1 MPKPKRDE
9 EGVSRRRCKAC
20 GTTFTYP
27 EVKSAA
33 TRFLCGTCAE
43 LPKPIRATF
52 EQLTR
57 RINQLEKQAAKAKKP
72 AAE

>member
-9 EGVSRRRCKAC
+9 EGMSRRVCKAC

-27 EVKSAA
+27 EVKSTA
-33 TRFLCGTCAE
+33 TRFHCAGCAG

-57 RINQLEKQAAKAKKP
+57 RINQLEKQAAKGK
-72 AAE
+72 